1 MVGTAAV
8 LATSRMAVVGDM
20 GRFSDEVL
28 SRIARAKRRVDVE
41 CFIVRADQ
49 LGRSL
54 AEALAAAT
62 SRGVPCRLLYDPL
75 GSRKTPRSYFQAL
88 AARGVVVRQF
98 GWVGAL
104 VVGRLTG
111 KPAARDHAR
120 VVVVDDVGYT
130 GGHAWG
136 AEWLPTARGGE
147 GWHDVCCAVEGPIV
161 EDFATLFEQHWR
173 QARGETGISDFVGE
187 VRDGLRLVSD
197 APVKDSIVL
206 GRYVEAIRAAR
217 QRVWLANA
225 YFFPPPVLLEALL
238 AASRRGV
245 DVKVIVPGVSDVPF
259 IQYAA
264 RAHYRRWM
272 AAGLELW
279 EYQQVVMHSKYA
291 IVDDSWCLIGTFN
304 ANVVSVAFAIEVAL
318 VSRLPADTSQ
328 AAAQLVQDLAASR
341 VVDEHLLAQVGF
353 LGRAFGHL
361 AAFLIL
367 VANLIFWRRPV
378 SLPDD
383 RR

>member
-1 MVGTAAV
+1 MVRTAAV
-8 LATSRMAVVGDM
+8 LAASRLAVIGDM
-20 GRFSDEVL
+20 GRFADEVL
-28 SRIARAKRRVDVE
+28 ARIERAKRRVDVE

-54 AEALAAAT
+54 AEALAAAA
-62 SRGVPCRLLYDPL
+62 SRGVACRLLYDPL
-75 GSRKTPRSYFQAL
+75 GSRKTPRSYFRAL
-88 AARGVVVRQF
+88 AGRGVAVRKF

-120 VVVVDDVGYT
+120 VVVVDDVAYT

-136 AEWLPTARGGE
+136 AEWLPSARGGA

-173 QARGETGISDFVGE
+173 QSRAETGMSDFVGA
-187 VRDGLRLVSD
+187 VHDGIRLVSD
-197 APVKDSIVL
+197 APVKESIVL
-206 GRYVEAIRAAR
+206 GRYLEAIRAAR

-238 AASRRGV
+238 AARRRGV
-245 DVKVIVPGVSDVPF
+245 DVKIVVPGVSDLPF

-264 RAHYRRWM
+264 RARYRRWM

-318 VSRLPADTSQ
+318 VSHRPADTAQ
-328 AAAQLVQDLAASR
+328 AAAQFVQDLASSR
-341 VVDEHLLAQVGF
+341 IVDEHLLAQVGF
-353 LGRAFGHL
+353 LRRALGHL
-361 AAFLIL
+361 AALL
-367 VANLIFWRRPV
+367 LLLANLIFWRRPV
-378 SLPDD
+378 SLPNDGG
-383 RR
+383 

>member
-1 MVGTAAV
+1 VSAAV
-8 LATSRMAVVGDM
+8 LAPSRMAVIGDM
-20 GRFSDEVL
+20 GSFADQVL
-28 SRIARAKRRVDVE
+28 ATIARAKHRVDVE

-49 LGRSL
+49 LGRAL
-54 AEALAAAT
+54 AEALAAAA
-62 SRGVPCRLLYDPL
+62 SRGVLCRLLYDPL

-88 AARGVVVRQF
+88 AARGIAVRKF

-104 VVGRLTG
+104 VLGRLMG

-120 VVVVDDVGYT
+120 IVVVDDVAYT

-136 AEWLPTARGGE
+136 AEWLPSARGGA

-161 EDFATLFEQHWR
+161 EDFAALFEQHWR
-173 QARGETGISDFVGE
+173 QSRAETGISDYVGD
-187 VRDGLRLVSD
+187 VHDGLRVVSD
-197 APVKDSIVL
+197 APVKESIVL
-206 GRYVEAIRAAR
+206 GRYLDAIRAAR
-217 QRVWLANA
+217 RRVWLANA
-225 YFFPPPVLLEALL
+225 YFFPPPVLLDALL

-245 DVKVIVPGVSDVPF
+245 DVKIILPGVSDLPF

-291 IVDDSWCLIGTFN
+291 IVDDRWCLIGSFN

-318 VSRLPADTSQ
+318 VSHRPADISQ
-328 AAAQLVQDLAASR
+328 AAAQLAQDLAASR
-341 VVDEHLLAQVGF
+341 IVDEQLLAQVGF
-353 LGRAFGHL
+353 LRSALGHI
-361 AAFLIL
+361 AAFLLL

-378 SLPDD
+378 SLPNDKA
-383 RR
+383 

>member
-1 MVGTAAV
+1 MRAPSVASTWSA
-8 LATSRMAVVGDM
+8 LSF
-20 GRFSDEVL
+20 GRIS
-28 SRIARAKRRVDVE
+28 SGA
-41 CFIVRADQ
+41 
-49 LGRSL
+49 SL
-54 AEALAAAT
+54 AEALAAAA

-75 GSRKTPRSYFQAL
+75 GSRKTPRSYFEAL
-88 AARGVVVRQF
+88 AARGVGVRKF

-120 VVVVDDVGYT
+120 VIVVDDVGYT

-136 AEWLPTARGGE
+136 AEWLPSARGGG
-147 GWHDVCCAVEGPIV
+147 GWHDVCCSAEGPIV
-161 EDFATLFEQHWR
+161 EDFAALFEQHWR
-173 QARGETGISDFVGE
+173 QSRAETGISDFVGE

-197 APVKDSIVL
+197 APVKESIVL

-225 YFFPPPVLLEALL
+225 YFFPPRVLLEALL

-245 DVKVIVPGVSDVPF
+245 DVKIIVPGVSDVPF

-291 IVDDSWCLIGTFN
+291 IVDDNWCLIGTFN

-318 VSRLPADTSQ
+318 
-328 AAAQLVQDLAASR
+328 AAAVRLTSRKPRPSSSRTWPPVGLSTSIFSLRSASSGEYSGTSPR
-341 VVDEHLLAQVGF
+341 SWSSS
-353 LGRAFGHL
+353 R
-361 AAFLIL
+361 I
-367 VANLIFWRRPV
+367 
-378 SLPDD
+378 
-383 RR
+383 